1 MSIYILEEYFV
12 AYLKTIRKLS
22 RSSVKHYLDAIKK
35 ISSILKEKQLINDS
49 LYEIVDLDRLDEIRD
64 LLRQD
69 DYFVAL
75 DSQGHQMYSSG
86 FNNYYRFASASDFE
100 NIGRKIELLDSV
112 KAPAPQILQTRQTY
126 KRSSILAK
134 QSIVVANYKCELSS
148 SHNTFIAKSTN
159 HPYMEGH
166 HLLPLSQQHNFKTSL
181 DVYANIICL
190 CPICHRLLHFGTDKD
205 RIQAISKLYEK
216 REFRLENSGIKI
228 TKNDAI
234 ELAMS

>member
-1 MSIYILEEYFV
+1 MSMYIQEEYFV

-49 LYEIVDLDRLDEIRD
+49 LYEIVDLDRLDEIMD

-112 KAPAPQILQTRQTY
+112 KAPAPQIIQTRQTY

-159 HPYMEGH
+159 HQYMEGH
-166 HLLPLSQQHNFKTSL
+166 HLLPLNQQHNFKTSL

-205 RIQAISKLYEK
+205 RIQAISKLYEN
-216 REFRLENSGIKI
+216 REHRLENSGIKI

>member
-1 MSIYILEEYFV
+1 MSMYIQEEYFV

-86 FNNYYRFASASDFE
+86 FNNYYRF
-100 NIGRKIELLDSV
+100 
-112 KAPAPQILQTRQTY
+112 
-126 KRSSILAK
+126 
-134 QSIVVANYKCELSS
+134 
-148 SHNTFIAKSTN
+148 
-159 HPYMEGH
+159 
-166 HLLPLSQQHNFKTSL
+166 
-181 DVYANIICL
+181 
-190 CPICHRLLHFGTDKD
+190 
-205 RIQAISKLYEK
+205 
-216 REFRLENSGIKI
+216 
-228 TKNDAI
+228 
-234 ELAMS
+234 

>member
-1 MSIYILEEYFV
+1 MSMYIQEEYFV

-159 HPYMEGH
+159 HPYM
-166 HLLPLSQQHNFKTSL
+166 
-181 DVYANIICL
+181 
-190 CPICHRLLHFGTDKD
+190 
-205 RIQAISKLYEK
+205 
-216 REFRLENSGIKI
+216 
-228 TKNDAI
+228 
-234 ELAMS
+234 

>member
-1 MSIYILEEYFV
+1 MSMYIQEEYFV

-166 HLLPLSQQHNFKTSL
+166 YLLPLSQQHNFKTSL